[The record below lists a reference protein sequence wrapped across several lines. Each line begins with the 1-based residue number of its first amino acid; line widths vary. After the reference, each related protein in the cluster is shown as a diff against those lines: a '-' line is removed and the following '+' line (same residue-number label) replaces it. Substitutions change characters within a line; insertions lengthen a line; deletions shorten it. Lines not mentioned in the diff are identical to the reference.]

1 MPSHPLQ
8 TITNLYTHLLT
19 LTPTSPPS
27 ALDHFAS
34 YFSPSCKVY
43 LKSMREANDP
53 AVDHAAIVRH
63 LRDYLKDQ
71 VLEQRNVVSQAVSE
85 DGEGARVFLEMEN
98 RYNVHGQILDRF
110 PETLVATFDEEGL
123 INSFK
128 LYSCRSHVIMLI
140 QSATGEGPYSEE
152 MMKNPHSH

>member
-1 MPSHPLQ
+1 MSPQPLD
-8 TITNLYTHLLT
+8 TITAIYNHLLT
-19 LTPTSPPS
+19 LHPSSSPN
-27 ALDHFAS
+27 ALDKFAS

-53 AVDHAAIVRH
+53 AVDRAAIVNH

-71 VLEQRNVVSQAVSE
+71 VLEQRNVISQSVSE
-85 DGEGARVFLEMEN
+85 DGGRVFVEMEN

-123 INSFK
+123 VESFK
-128 LYSCRSHVIMLI
+128 LYSCRSHIVMLI
-140 QSATGEGPYSEE
+140 QTATGEGPYSEE
-152 MMKNPHSH
+152 VMK